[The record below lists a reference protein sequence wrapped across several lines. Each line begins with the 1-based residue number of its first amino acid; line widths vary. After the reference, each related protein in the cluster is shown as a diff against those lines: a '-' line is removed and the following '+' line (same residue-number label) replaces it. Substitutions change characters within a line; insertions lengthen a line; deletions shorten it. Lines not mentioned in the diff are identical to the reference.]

1 VIEMS
6 EEISVDALVRATTKA
21 VRVVIREELERSD
34 KQVARELLKIA
45 LADMGAKK
53 GSGEKHVI
61 TAGKG

>member
-1 VIEMS
+1 MS
-6 EEISVDALVRATTKA
+6 EEISVDVLVRATTKA

-34 KQVARELLKIA
+34 KRVAQELLKIV